1 MKRLF
6 FGGIHP
12 KYNKEMSTGITFFK
26 VITPKQVV
34 IPMVQHIGTPCT
46 PLVQVGDR
54 VLRGTKIGDGDGLC
68 VPVYASVAGTVVA
81 IEPRPHP
88 SGRQI
93 LSVVIENDFTDEAI
107 ETTRREDPLNT
118 LSDDEILHLIREAGL
133 VGMGGA
139 AFPGNVKAMSA
150 MGHIEY
156 LIANACECE
165 PYITADDSLLRTTPE
180 QVLKGMQLL
189 QKVLKPEH
197 TVLAVEDNKQEAIM
211 TLRKMIR
218 NYPGIAL
225 RVLPTRYPQGSEK
238 QLIQSVTGRQVPSG
252 KLPVNV
258 GCAVFNVASF
268 AAIFRAVY
276 WGVPLTQ
283 RIVTVSGETVNLPQ
297 NFLVR
302 LGTSFK
308 DLIAAAGGLTDAT
321 ERVVSGGPM
330 MGFAQNDLS
339 VPVVKATNAI
349 LCLPHDENGAAENP
363 VCLRCGK
370 CVGVCPMGLQPLY
383 MYRYSLCGQTD
394 ELQRLHLLDCM
405 ECGSCAFTC
414 PGKLPLVEQ
423 FRKGKAMLRAAMAE
437 KAKGDKK

>member
-26 VITPKQVV
+26 IITPKQVV

-46 PLVQVGDR
+46 PLVKVGDR

-68 VPVYASVAGTVVA
+68 VPVHASVAGTVTAV
-81 IEPRPHP
+81 EPRPHP
-88 SGRQI
+88 SGRMVM
-93 LSVVIENDFTDEAI
+93 SVVIENDFTDEAV
-107 ETTRREDPLNT
+107 EVTRCEDPLNT
-118 LSDDEILHLIREAGL
+118 CSDDEILHKIREAGL

-165 PYITADDSLLRTTPE
+165 PYITADDSLLRSNPE

-189 QKVLKPEH
+189 QKVLKPEY
-197 TVLAVEDNKQEAIM
+197 TVLAVEDNKLEAIM
-211 TLRKMIR
+211 TLRKLIR
-218 NYPGIAL
+218 NYPGIEL

-238 QLIQSVTGRQVPSG
+238 QLIQAVTGRQVPSG

-297 NFLVR
+297 NFVVR
-302 LGTSFK
+302 LGTPFA
-308 DLIAAAGGLTDAT
+308 DLIQAAGGLTDAT

-330 MGFAQNDLS
+330 MGIAQSDLA
-339 VPVVKATNAI
+339 VPVVKATNSI

-383 MYRYSLCGQTD
+383 MYRYAVCGETG
-394 ELQRLHLLDCM
+394 ELTRLHLMDCM
-405 ECGSCAFTC
+405 ECGSCAYTC

-423 FRKGKAMLRAAMAE
+423 FRKGKALLRE
-437 KAKGDKK
+437 AKEGKK

>member
-12 KYNKEMSTGITFFK
+12 NYNKEMSTDTTDFQI
-26 VITPKQVV
+26 ISPKQVV
-34 IPMVQHIGTPCT
+34 IPMVQHIGAPCT
-46 PLVQVGDR
+46 PLVQVGQR
-54 VLRGTKIGDGDGLC
+54 VLRGTKVGDGDGLC
-68 VPVYASVAGTVVA
+68 VPVHASVSGTVVA
-81 IEPRPHP
+81 VEPRPHTN
-88 SGRQI
+88 GKKV
-93 LSVVIENDFTDEAI
+93 LSVVIENDFTDESIPVTPCA
-107 ETTRREDPLNT
+107 DPLNT
-118 LSDDEILHLIREAGL
+118 LDDDTILHMIREAGL

-180 QVLKGMQLL
+180 QVLRGMELL
-189 QKVLKPEH
+189 QKVLKADH
-197 TVLAVEDNKQEAIM
+197 VILAVEDNKKEAI
-211 TLRKMIR
+211 RKINELLP
-218 NYPGIAL
+218 NYPGITL
-225 RVLPTRYPQGSEK
+225 KVLPTRYPQGSEK
-238 QLIQSVTGRQVPSG
+238 QLIQAITGRQVPSG
-252 KLPVNV
+252 KLPVSV

-268 AAIFRAVY
+268 AAMYRAVY

-283 RIVTVSGETVNLPQ
+283 RIVTVSGETVNKPQ
-297 NFLVR
+297 NFIVR
-302 LGTSFK
+302 LGTPFH
-308 DLIAAAGGLTDAT
+308 DLIEAAGGLTDAT

-330 MGFAQNDLS
+330 MGVAQSDLS

-383 MYRYSLCGQTD
+383 MYRYAMCGD
-394 ELQRLHLLDCM
+394 VKELTRLHLLDCM
-405 ECGSCAFTC
+405 ECGSCAYTC

-423 FRKGKAMLRAAMAE
+423 FRKGKAMLREE
-437 KAKGDKK
+437 KK